1 MRRASVKGSYRLNR
15 SQVDGAALRDCVAIL
30 VPPRLA
36 RDSQMQVWGEWMLS
50 HFMGRCWLG
59 AALYRRIDDEAW
71 LARLRALGAL
81 TAIPLVA
88 VGDVWMHVRSRQPLQ
103 DVMTAIRLNKPVA
116 ECGYALQ
123 RNAAR
128 HLRQRSALGLLYG
141 AVSYTHLTLPTK
153 A

>member
-1 MRRASVKGSYRLNR
+1 MLLACNREGYGNLCAFITQLRRASVKGSYRLNR

-103 DVMTAIRLNKPVA
+103 DVMTAIRLNKP
-116 ECGYALQ
+116 C
-123 RNAAR
+123 
-128 HLRQRSALGLLYG
+128 LLYTSD
-141 AVSYTHLTLPTK
+141 A
-153 A
+153 ADE